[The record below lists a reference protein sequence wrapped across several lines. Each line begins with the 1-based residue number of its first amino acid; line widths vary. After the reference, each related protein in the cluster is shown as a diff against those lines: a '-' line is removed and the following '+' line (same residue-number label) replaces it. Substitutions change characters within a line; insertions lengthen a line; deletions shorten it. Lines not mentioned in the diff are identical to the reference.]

1 MESFGRGDAAGLQ
14 AYAEELRTTF
24 MRLQD
29 EGAELHA
36 KARAVQVT
44 ETSRDGLVSVTVGS
58 RGELVR
64 LDIDP
69 RIYRRPDARA
79 LADSITE
86 TVQRA
91 AAKAQERIIEV
102 FEPLIPAD
110 QMKTHL
116 TGDLESLMAQL
127 ADQMEG
133 KR

>member
-1 MESFGRGDAAGLQ
+1 MESFGEGDATGLQ
-14 AYAEELRTTF
+14 AYADELRATF
-24 MRLQD
+24 MRIQD

-36 KARAVQVT
+36 KARAIQVS
-44 ETSRDGLVSVTVGS
+44 EKSRDGLVSVTVGS

-69 RIYRRPDARA
+69 RVYRHPDARA

-86 TVQRA
+86 TVHRA
-91 AAKAQERIIEV
+91 AAKAQEQIMEV

-116 TGDLESLMAQL
+116 DGDLGSLMTQI